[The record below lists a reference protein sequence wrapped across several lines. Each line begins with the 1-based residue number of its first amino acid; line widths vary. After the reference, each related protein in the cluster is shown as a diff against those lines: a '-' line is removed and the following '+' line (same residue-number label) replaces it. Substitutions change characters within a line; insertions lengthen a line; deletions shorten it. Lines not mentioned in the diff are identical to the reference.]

1 MPGVVKRKY
10 DHESFLISKNISQSL
25 KKIAEILPQNYSRQ
39 DLVNAYIKYY
49 PFEWQKLVERQ
60 QNYKQ
65 KDIFLISNKKNRRY
79 NPKSEYGFFFSVPK
93 VKHLLSEGMKSK
105 HSINFDEESVSIK
118 RNDFEHKRM
127 IANEKTTSRIAEAK
141 INAQNV
147 TPTYLK
153 YYIKA
158 YHKKGITT
166 EEKLIIVKE
175 LSKFDTEDV
184 TIFFRKLNDSEK
196 NDMIRRISYE
206 HLVNF
211 GHYVKLRKGFKG
223 RKKEYQTEKASLEEV
238 KPEDLYSRLKTHAIN
253 SRQRYDYF
261 ISHSSKDKKRVRE
274 VISKLN
280 LEGSI
285 CYCDW
290 SIDDIFLKREN
301 VNDYTRDVLKVRM
314 QQSNKLLLVR
324 TKNSAESEWV
334 EFELNY
340 FEQLGKPIYEINHI
354 DNVTAVYPILEIHQ

>member
-141 INAQNV
+141 INSQNV

-158 YHKKGITT
+158 YHKK
-166 EEKLIIVKE
+166 
-175 LSKFDTEDV
+175 
-184 TIFFRKLNDSEK
+184 RN
-196 NDMIRRISYE
+196 
-206 HLVNF
+206 
-211 GHYVKLRKGFKG
+211 
-223 RKKEYQTEKASLEEV
+223 
-238 KPEDLYSRLKTHAIN
+238 
-253 SRQRYDYF
+253 
-261 ISHSSKDKKRVRE
+261 
-274 VISKLN
+274 
-280 LEGSI
+280 
-285 CYCDW
+285 
-290 SIDDIFLKREN
+290 
-301 VNDYTRDVLKVRM
+301 
-314 QQSNKLLLVR
+314 
-324 TKNSAESEWV
+324 
-334 EFELNY
+334 
-340 FEQLGKPIYEINHI
+340 NH
-354 DNVTAVYPILEIHQ
+354 